1 MGGHAILGSHAVP
14 GFSSGEKRCVTTQM
28 LDAKLHLDPAF
39 YHSVFLQ
46 FLFLTIAN
54 ELYCI
59 TSSDWLSLDHA
70 VKNLALTQ
78 RGLAWE
84 RVIFTCGKTD
94 KHTNRTH
101 WLEWIKTELAL
112 LQYTVSETVT
122 RQHDGWYRV
131 TLKRSYFSAIRIW
144 VLWCHTTRTHHMTS
158 LQVRTTSLHHKTINT
173 IIREIQNLLIV
184 SKLSDTQY
192 NCVHQ
197 IK

>member
-1 MGGHAILGSHAVP
+1 MLRFFDWKNSLNIGKTASFVIITLMGGHAILGSHAVP

-78 RGLAWE
+78 RGLA
-84 RVIFTCGKTD
+84 
-94 KHTNRTH
+94 
-101 WLEWIKTELAL
+101 
-112 LQYTVSETVT
+112 
-122 RQHDGWYRV
+122 
-131 TLKRSYFSAIRIW
+131 
-144 VLWCHTTRTHHMTS
+144 
-158 LQVRTTSLHHKTINT
+158 
-173 IIREIQNLLIV
+173 
-184 SKLSDTQY
+184 
-192 NCVHQ
+192 
-197 IK
+197 